1 MYHNNLKILR
11 KEKNLTQKEVANILN
26 CNRNTYNNWEQEVV
40 MLPIKIADKLSCF
53 YKARLAYI
61 YGLDN
66 DYMEKENIKPY
77 NYDTLIDNLN
87 KLRKINKDTYREI
100 ASYINCTESTVQR
113 YFTKVIVPP
122 IDRLILLAKLYE
134 IDLCGKKSNIN

>member
-1 MYHNNLKILR
+1 
-11 KEKNLTQKEVANILN
+11 
-26 CNRNTYNNWEQEVV
+26 
-40 MLPIKIADKLSCF
+40 MLPIEIADKLSCF
-53 YKARLAYI
+53 YKVRLAYI
-61 YGLDN
+61 YGIDKKYKLIKN
-66 DYMEKENIKPY
+66 VKPY

-87 KLRKINKDTYREI
+87 KLRTINKDTYREI

-134 IDLCGKKSNIN
+134 IDLDVLCGKEK